1 MSDRAELSSLL
12 VQFHGELLDFVRR
25 HAGRLLR
32 YETEEDLM
40 QEVHVRALQ
49 QGDRY
54 RHKGREPFLAWIH
67 TVVRSVLADRHA
79 HWAALR
85 RRPAGLLRLTLGGT
99 ESGVALDPAIS
110 ATGPSTFAARR
121 ETLSLA
127 VKALSL
133 LPKADRDLVRWRSE
147 DMPLTEQASDLG
159 LSYAAADSASRRAL
173 DRFRKSFRLLS
184 SR

>member
-1 MSDRAELSSLL
+1 VSDRAELSGLL

-32 YETEEDLM
+32 YETEEDLI

-54 RHKGREPFLAWIH
+54 RHRGREPFLAWVH
-67 TVVRSVLADRHA
+67 TVARSVLADRHA

-99 ESGVALDPAIS
+99 ETGGLDPVLS

-121 ETLSLA
+121 EMLSLA

-147 DMPLTEQASDLG
+147 DVPLTEQASQLG
-159 LSYAAADSASRRAL
+159 LSYAALDSASRRAL

>member
-1 MSDRAELSSLL
+1 MSDRADLSGFL
-12 VQFHGELLDFVRR
+12 VQFHDELLGFVRR

-32 YETEEDLM
+32 YETGDDLM
-40 QEVHVRALQ
+40 QEIHVRALQ

-67 TVVRSVLADRHA
+67 TVARSVLADRHA

-99 ESGVALDPAIS
+99 ESGALDPAMS

-121 ETLSLA
+121 EMLSLA
-127 VKALSL
+127 VKALAL

-147 DMPLTEQASDLG
+147 DVPLTEQASQLG
-159 LSYAAADSASRRAL
+159 VSYAAADSASRRAL

-184 SR
+184 GR

>member
-1 MSDRAELSSLL
+1 MTDRAELSGLL

-32 YETEEDLM
+32 FETEDDLM
-40 QEVHVRALQ
+40 QEIHVRALQ
-49 QGDRY
+49 QGERY
-54 RHKGREPFLAWIH
+54 RHRGREPFLAWIH
-67 TVVRSVLADRHA
+67 TVARSVLADRHA
-79 HWAALR
+79 HWTALR

-99 ESGVALDPAIS
+99 EGGAIDPAVS

-121 ETLSLA
+121 ELLSLA

-147 DMPLTEQASDLG
+147 DVPLGEQASKLG
-159 LSYAAADSASRRAL
+159 LSYAALDSASRRAL
-173 DRFRKSFRLLS
+173 ERYRKSFRLLLG
-184 SR
+184 R